1 MKKSIVMVA
10 TILTFGLGQT
20 VLAKESK
27 DIEKIAVLWPTLASV
42 VLSLDKSADRLVAM
56 PPQIKKSLKNGIMF
70 EIYPNLK
77 NVAAKGVINNKRQA
91 NTEEL
96 LKLGPDVVFEDSR
109 RTKSI
114 NALTSAGLNV
124 VGLTRKKLDQEKIL
138 LTEIGAVIGKQKEA
152 KEIISWID
160 GVHNKVSAKT
170 VNINNKDKPIVVY
183 LWQKNNLVGAT
194 HHINQVLNAAGA
206 INGVKAQKDR
216 IGYDPEKILK
226 INPDIIF
233 LHFIATKKV
242 PSDFYNNPIYADLK
256 AVKNRQIYKVP
267 RGGAAGW
274 DAPSPERGFAYE
286 WFTRVINAD
295 GFLEGSMRESIK
307 ASFPMLYG
315 KSVTDKQIDEILYV
329 DLNKNSAGYDKI
341 AR

>member
-1 MKKSIVMVA
+1 MKKPILMVA
-10 TILTFGLGQT
+10 IMLILSQNIF
-20 VLAKESK
+20 AKEGK
-27 DIEKIAVLWPTLASV
+27 EIEKIAVLWPTLASV
-42 VLSLDKSADRLVAM
+42 VLSLDKSPDRLVAM
-56 PPQIKKSLKNGIMF
+56 PPQIKKSLRDGIMF
-70 EIYPNLK
+70 DIYPGLK
-77 NVAAKGVINNKRQA
+77 SVKAKGVINNKRQA

-96 LKLGPDVVFEDSR
+96 LKLEPDVVFEDSR

-114 NALTSAGLNV
+114 NALRNAGLNV
-124 VGLTRKKLDQEKIL
+124 VGLTRQKLDQEKIL
-138 LTEIGAVIGKQKEA
+138 LSEIGGVIGREKEA

-160 GVHNKVSAKT
+160 SVYNKVSAKT
-170 VNINNKDKPIVVY
+170 AKIDNKDKPVVVY
-183 LWQKNNLVGAT
+183 LWQKSNLVGAT

-206 INGVKAQKDR
+206 INGVKNQKDR

-242 PSDFYNNPIYADLK
+242 PSDFYNNPIFADMN

-286 WFTRVINAD
+286 WFTRVINGD
-295 GFLEGSMRESIK
+295 DFVSGSMRESIK
-307 ASFPMLYG
+307 EKFPMLYG
-315 KSVTDKQIDEILYV
+315 KSVTDKQIDEMLYV
-329 DLNKNSAGYDKI
+329 DLNRYSAGYDKI